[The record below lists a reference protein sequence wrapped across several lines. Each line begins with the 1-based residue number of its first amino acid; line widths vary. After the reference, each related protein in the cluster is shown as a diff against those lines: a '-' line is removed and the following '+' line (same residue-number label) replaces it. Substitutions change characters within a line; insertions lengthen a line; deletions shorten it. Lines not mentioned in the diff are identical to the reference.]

1 MLLTHWTGR
10 EIIAP
15 GVLAMIGAA
24 AFLGGV
30 SRMTVSLTVIMF
42 ELTGELDYMVPHM
55 IAILGICPPVSALIE
70 ASKWVGDYLQ
80 PHSVYSLSQALL
92 GHPFYDYNEP
102 PSTLFTHTLA
112 ELIPPPHTMKEI
124 TLAVEAGEVPLSIL
138 RERLGLLHRRGLTDA
153 GLMLVSPEGWLRGYI
168 TQTELEYALNNLA
181 SFSGGTR
188 CRMLPLPGE
197 SGTPELEDLSVFVD
211 RTPLMMGKGTPV
223 EVVAEV
229 FGKVGCRY
237 VCIVEDGKG
246 VGVLIKKRFLMFM
259 EEMTQGQH

>member
-1 MLLTHWTGR
+1 M
-10 EIIAP
+10 E
-15 GVLAMIGAA
+15 V
-24 AFLGGV
+24 
-30 SRMTVSLTVIMF
+30 
-42 ELTGELDYMVPHM
+42 
-55 IAILGICPPVSALIE
+55 
-70 ASKWVGDYLQ
+70 SKWVGDYLQ

-92 GHPFYDYNEP
+92 GHPFYNYNEP

-124 TLAVEAGEVPLSIL
+124 TLTIEDGEIPLYIL

-181 SFSGGTR
+181 SFAGGTN
-188 CRMLPLPGE
+188 CRLLMPPGE
-197 SGTPELEDLSVFVD
+197 AGTKDLEDLSVFVD
-211 RTPLMMGKGTPV
+211 RTPIMMGKDTPV

-246 VGVLIKKRFLMFM
+246 VGVVIKKRFLMFM
-259 EEMTQGQH
+259 EEMAEGTH

>member
-1 MLLTHWTGR
+1 M
-10 EIIAP
+10 
-15 GVLAMIGAA
+15 
-24 AFLGGV
+24 
-30 SRMTVSLTVIMF
+30 
-42 ELTGELDYMVPHM
+42 
-55 IAILGICPPVSALIE
+55 E

-124 TLAVEAGEVPLSIL
+124 TLTIEDGEIPLSIL

-181 SFSGGTR
+181 SFAGGTK
-188 CRMLPLPGE
+188 CRLLLPPGE
-197 SGTPELEDLSVFVD
+197 SGTKDLEDLSVFVD
-211 RTPLMMGKGTPV
+211 RTPIMMGKDTPV

-246 VGVLIKKRFLMFM
+246 VGVVIKKRFLMFM
-259 EEMTQGQH
+259 EEMAEGTH